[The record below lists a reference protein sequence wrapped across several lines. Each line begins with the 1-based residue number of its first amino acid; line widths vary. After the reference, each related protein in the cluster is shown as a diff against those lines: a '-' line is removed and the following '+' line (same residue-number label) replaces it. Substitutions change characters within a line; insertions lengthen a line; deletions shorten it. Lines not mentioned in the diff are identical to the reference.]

1 MQASTENLE
10 EPKILI
16 LAASNSTTSINRA
29 LATAAGDL
37 VEGSERPVLDLND
50 FEMPL
55 YSPECEASGGVP
67 DAAQRFVAHIDA
79 SDAVILS
86 LAEHNGSYSA
96 AFKNVLDWSSRHK
109 PKLWSEKPMLL
120 LSTSPGARGGAT
132 VMAAAQQTFPHLGA
146 AIKASFSL
154 PSYYDNFSE
163 ADGVTDQSIQGRS
176 RSTRCSA
183 VVFYVV
189 SGVSR
194 LRAFATKVMTCP
206 LSGISLYIS
215 ITLESL

>member
-1 MQASTENLE
+1 MK
-10 EPKILI
+10 KILI
-16 LAASNSTTSINRA
+16 LAASSSTTSINRV
-29 LATAAGDL
+29 LATAAGNL
-37 VEGSERPVLDLND
+37 IEGSERTVLDLND

-55 YSPECEASGGVP
+55 YSPDREASGGVP
-67 DAAQRFVAHIDA
+67 DTAQRFVAHIEA

-109 PKLWSEKPMLL
+109 QKLWSEKPMLL

-163 ADGVTDQSIQGRS
+163 ADGVTDPVLQSQFK
-176 RSTRCSA
+176 A
-183 VVFYVV
+183 VVAQLVA
-189 SGVSR
+189 G
-194 LRAFATKVMTCP
+194 L
-206 LSGISLYIS
+206 
-215 ITLESL
+215 